1 MHKVEKK
8 KKQGIFVYDDLR
20 VRTYTPY
27 TGYGHGSFFLFKKNF
42 FILYVRTR
50 EGYST
55 LSVLITYMYSCA
67 VLELSTLHLVI
78 CC

>member
-1 MHKVEKK
+1 MMTLEYVPILHTRDTATAV
-8 KKQGIFVYDDLR
+8 F
-20 VRTYTPY
+20 
-27 TGYGHGSFFLFKKNF
+27 FFLKKNF